1 MALTVGE
8 LNAIVSVDD
17 RAVPPAL
24 RRTEQA
30 MRQAGQQM
38 GQDADR
44 SGQQAGQLLGGG
56 LIRGADG
63 QWRNLRGELADAVT
77 AAAAEAE
84 AQARSAG
91 RRAGGQFGDG
101 MGTGARQGGDELATA
116 VRRGGDDA
124 EAEAERAGAQSGEG
138 FMSRLGS
145 SASGGMGELG
155 GSLKEELI
163 GGFGPAAAGALIGAT
178 LIEGIG
184 SAMEQGQIT
193 GRLGAQLGAT
203 PAEAQRYGHIA
214 GQMYADAV
222 TEDFQGAADAIS
234 MIMRA
239 GIMPTGATD
248 AQIKRIA
255 TGVSDLSSTFEL
267 DLGQTANA
275 VGQILKTKLARDGGE
290 ALDVLTRGM
299 QTMGPRADDLM
310 DTFNEY
316 SVIFQRLGLSAKTA
330 TGLMSQGMKA
340 GARDTDV
347 IADALKEFTIEG
359 VQGSDKIVGGFK
371 AIGLNSDR
379 MVKMIAKGGP
389 SATKA
394 LQMTLD
400 KLRAMEDPV
409 KRDAAATELFGT
421 KSEDTQKAL
430 LALDP
435 SKAVN
440 AFGQV
445 GGAVDKMGNSLRD
458 NAGTKLEQ
466 AKRSLQQGLVTMV
479 GGGLVELG
487 RFKGFLGHL
496 WDDAG
501 KGGAEGADR
510 VVAFA
515 KLVGQR
521 LLDKGKEL
529 APKIVE
535 MLSNAGTSAAEYIA
549 ANPMAVLKIGAIAG
563 AIVVGILA
571 LPGLVAAALAGA
583 AVVMVGS
590 FVNQLVTSANAQL
603 ERWWGT
609 FSAWAAAKAAA
620 APGVM
625 NGLGSSIGGW
635 FSGLWSRYVSGP
647 VSRTWNSFIG
657 SVNRLPGRASGA
669 LSGLGNSLAGSA
681 SRGWSRFQSAS
692 VAKGAQFL
700 GWVRGLP
707 GRTSA
712 AVGSMGGLLVQ
723 KGRNVVQGLW
733 NGIAGMGGWLR
744 GRIMGWARSV
754 IPGPI
759 AKALGI
765 HSPSKVTTAQGRWI
779 ARGLIEGLTGSTK
792 QVKAAATRLADIVA
806 DSMRR
811 GSRRSGA
818 LKRISADSKKL
829 LKLASQRERVATR
842 LKSAQ
847 KKLADLTSS
856 RDKLAADVKK
866 GVLDSAN
873 ITSQGN
879 DGLPVTATSILD
891 NLKQDRLAAQKFAAS
906 LASLRKKG
914 VRADLIAQIA
924 QAGVE
929 QGSSAA
935 AALANANSNQIKQ
948 INAEQAKLVG
958 AAGNAGTVAG
968 NAMYG
973 AGIDSARGL
982 IRGLQSQQAAIDK
995 QMLKIAQSM
1004 SKAIRK
1010 ALGIKSPSR
1019 VMALV
1024 GQYTAQ
1030 GLIRGVEGQRSA
1042 VNRSMAS
1049 LVETP
1054 APGSWDMASARAR
1067 ARAAEK
1073 VVIEFRSD
1081 QQGEAAY
1088 LMGKMRRGIQKTA
1101 GGDVQFALSGRR
1113 SG

>member
-17 RAVPPAL
+17 RGVPPAL

-44 SGQQAGQLLGGG
+44 SGQQVGQLLGGG

-84 AQARSAG
+84 REAHEAG

-101 MGTGARQGGDELATA
+101 LGTGARQGGDDLATA

-145 SASGGMGELG
+145 SASGGMSELG

-184 SAMEQGQIT
+184 TAMEQGQIT

-347 IADALKEFTIEG
+347 VADALKEFTIEG

-371 AIGLNSDR
+371 AIGLNSSR

-409 KRDAAATELFGT
+409 KRDAAATALFGT

-445 GGAVDKMGNSLRD
+445 GGAADKMGDSLRD
-458 NAGTKLEQ
+458 NAGTRLEQ
-466 AKRSLQQGLVTMV
+466 AKRAMQQGLVNLV
-479 GGGLVELG
+479 GGGLVQLG
-487 RFKGFLGHL
+487 RFKSFLGHL

-501 KGGAEGADR
+501 KGGAQGADR

-515 KLVGQR
+515 ELVGQR
-521 LLDKGKEL
+521 LIEKGKEL
-529 APKIVE
+529 APKLVG
-535 MLSNAGTSAAEYIA
+535 MLSSAGTAAAEYIA

-563 AIVVGILA
+563 AIVVGFLA
-571 LPGLVAAALAGA
+571 LPGLVAAALVGA

-590 FVNQLVTSANAQL
+590 FVNQLVTSANAGIN
-603 ERWWGT
+603 RWWSA
-609 FSAWAAAKAAA
+609 FSGWISTKAAA

-647 VSRTWNSFIG
+647 VSRTWSSFIG
-657 SVNRLPGRASGA
+657 SVNRLPGRASSA
-669 LSGLGNSLAGSA
+669 LGGLGNSLSGAA
-681 SRGWSRFQSAS
+681 SRGWARFQSAS
-692 VAKGAQFL
+692 VAKGAAFL

-712 AVGSMGGLLVQ
+712 AVGSMGSLLVQ

-733 NGIAGMGGWLR
+733 SGISGMGGWLR

-765 HSPSKVTTAQGRWI
+765 HSPSKVTASQGRWI

-829 LKLASQRERVATR
+829 VKLASQRERVATR
-842 LKSAQ
+842 LKAAQ

-879 DGLPVTATSILD
+879 DGLPVTANSILD

-906 LASLRKKG
+906 LAALRKKG

-935 AALANANSNQIKQ
+935 AALANANSTQIKA
-948 INAEQAKLVG
+948 INAEQAKLVT
-958 AAGNAGTVAG
+958 AAGNAGNSAG

-973 AGIDSARGL
+973 AGIHAAQGL
-982 IRGLQSQQAAIDK
+982 VKGLQSQQKAIEQ
-995 QMLKIAQSM
+995 QMLTIAKSM

-1088 LMGKMRRGIQKTA
+1088 LMGKMRRGVQKTA

-1113 SG
+1113 S